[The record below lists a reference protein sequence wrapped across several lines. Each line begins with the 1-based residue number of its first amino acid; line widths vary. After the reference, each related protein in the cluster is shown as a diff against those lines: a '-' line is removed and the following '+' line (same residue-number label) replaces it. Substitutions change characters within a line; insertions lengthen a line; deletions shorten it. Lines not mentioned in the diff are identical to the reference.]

1 MTSMELR
8 RTWAPER
15 RLIVVAGLYLLA
27 NVVGA
32 IVSVVYRLP
41 AEFTFDGAYSPDNV
55 LADILSGKGSALVAP
70 APPLI
75 ALVLFAFLARSRR
88 WWGTLGV
95 VGLCALGML
104 FAFTMWS
111 EPVVG
116 RVFPP
121 SASELPVAVMV
132 ALFILIPLAMLLLGI
147 LNLVQRLRQARR

>member
-1 MTSMELR
+1 MTSIELR
-8 RTWAPER
+8 RTWAPKR
-15 RLIVVAGLYLLA
+15 WLIVVTGLYLLA

-32 IVSVVYRLP
+32 VVSVIYRLP

-75 ALVLFAFLARSRR
+75 ALILFAFLAQSRR
-88 WWGTLGV
+88 WWGTVGV

-111 EPVVG
+111 EPIVG

-121 SASELPVAVMV
+121 SASELPVAVTIS
-132 ALFILIPLAMLLLGI
+132 LFILIPLAMLLLGI
-147 LNLVQRLRQARR
+147 LSLVQRQRRPRE